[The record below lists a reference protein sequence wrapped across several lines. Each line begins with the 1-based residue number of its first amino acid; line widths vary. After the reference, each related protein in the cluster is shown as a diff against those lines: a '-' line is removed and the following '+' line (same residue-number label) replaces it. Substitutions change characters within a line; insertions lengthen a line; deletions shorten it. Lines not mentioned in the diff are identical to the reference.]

1 MPARI
6 LVLFLAV
13 WVQQALGSVD
23 VQTIEEIILSPW
35 SRAHPD
41 ILSQGFWQP
50 TREIKA
56 IIAAC

>member
-6 LVLFLAV
+6 PVPFLAV

-35 SRAHPD
+35 SRAYPD
-41 ILSQGFWQP
+41 IPSQGFWQA